1 MLTLQHLLVSLDH
14 VIWWL
19 DPYAQFTNIFVVVW
33 FKLLTI
39 TELGVGENWTL
50 RSYFVFHVYEKIDV
64 SYVMLYITVQRWP
77 TTYRVYIIIRILYF
91 HLWRYLHQRL
101 HYEFLIL
108 RIYGKLN
115 KIGYFLE
122 SNFLDF
128 LMLKALKYHLF

>member
-19 DPYAQFTNIFVVVW
+19 DPYTQFTNIFVVVW